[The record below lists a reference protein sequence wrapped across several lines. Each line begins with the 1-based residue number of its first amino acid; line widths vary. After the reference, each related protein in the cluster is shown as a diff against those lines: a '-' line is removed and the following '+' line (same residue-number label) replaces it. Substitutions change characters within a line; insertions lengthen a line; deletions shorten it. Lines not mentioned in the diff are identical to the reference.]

1 MKHQFI
7 WRDGMR
13 KMYRKFV
20 VASVSASVVSSMVV
34 PNGINVHAEQEAF
47 SDVSKDAFYYEAVQN
62 LAARGIINGFQDG
75 TFRPNERVTRG
86 QAAVMLASA
95 LNLNT
100 QNVNNPGF
108 KDVPTNSWYY
118 HSIAALVNAGII
130 TGFSDKTFKPN
141 ESLTRAQ
148 VAAIISLGFQLT
160 ENKQAATT
168 FKDISNTDWYA
179 GFVGALVENGIAKGI
194 SQTSFGP
201 NNFVTRGQLATFIY
215 RSEGKINT
223 KSVIESVT
231 NTDVVING
239 KTYQLS
245 EQVKPILNESNKAA
259 LNHALISFESSDST
273 ITKIKYLEITA
284 SGQSEMSGHVVLD
297 GKNGAING
305 DVKISSDFVT
315 VQNLTVEGNFEIG
328 EELQN
333 SFYSNKLVVLGK
345 TLISKQTTSLAKA
358 NSNYAAAEKK
368 KIKIIFENSTLRIVE
383 VSKND
388 TSIEVTGETT
398 LLELIVT
405 SNASIEA
412 SDGLVIPKITLQ
424 IGAEFFEIHASVTE
438 LTVDSMD
445 AITLT
450 GNANI
455 ENVIVNTGA
464 EVNLDIKGEIKKIE
478 VTNKDAQLIVGKETK
493 IKDICLPEGSKIEE
507 IIKNYDEVKA
517 NIENINGE
525 KNPDAK
531 PSHSTDGGGGAPA
544 DHTAPTAVTNVA
556 GTSDDVNPDAVGGV
570 QNVITWDENTASD
583 LDHYEVYRSEANEVA
598 LPKIIFV
605 DAGTENYTDT
615 EVIPGTTYT
624 YTVFAVDRNGNKSAV
639 SNAVSVET
647 TIDQFLA
654 TNPQLRD
661 VIVNGVTFTPEM
673 YENIFITA
681 GELNA
686 INSFVVRA
694 TEVAAD
700 IDVTVTT
707 TLENNTVVHEI
718 LAKQQNTSEVELDIA
733 SMKAKYGVL
742 PAGVYHFTIKLTNN
756 KGEVE
761 SIEIALDATKKEREY
776 IPLNGMG
783 HPNGEQDQ
791 LFKSVRAGSLEII
804 MPEITAANGFK
815 IKGKYLVQNKG
826 DFQYQGDTAYVSAT
840 IPKTEIPSDYT
851 IKYYTVNDVKYDGAP
866 NDYGTANY
874 FFLSKAAEFIGDDR
888 NNSTLEDWVQVPEY
902 TKDIKIYAT
911 NAKGEEKVYTLT
923 VHYIPTADLS
933 VKATMENFNTH
944 ANMDYLGVNVGWNFS
959 DLDFS
964 KVKELRVNLYDQDGE
979 IIATNTGNLEKLAEL
994 YESGVTQ
1001 FSTPFIV
1008 VEFAYRQSEDE
1019 YWTFG
1024 EVDWSGVNG
1033 LTKAE
1038 LVLVGLDD
1046 TEYKFVNPNLVEPEG
1061 TLEEILLYYPLGLV
1075 FGADSVEGM
1084 RAALETADLGLNR
1097 DMYDDLTDEGK
1108 QSVAKIMYFFMDI
1121 VKDFFDELM
1130 EEVEISSMKVSEE
1143 EDELD
1148 FIEEFFIIQY
1158 FFDIAVNFEGNK
1170 LRLVELFADE
1180 TVTSEDLSAI
1190 LHSFLWGDE
1199 EYPSFLAM
1207 ILSEDSDLDLT
1218 PYIEKHFEKEYFEE
1232 LYDYLVAYEN
1242 LTDEERIEVF
1252 NTVKGK
1258 PISNSFD
1265 TVIEYIYEA
1274 IDDILENEPLY
1285 IEKAFTYDL
1294 NDDGELDSY
1303 LIQTNRAI
1311 DDSSILEEYFTVDGV
1326 QIDSIDTGGSG
1337 NDNYFWLDFNNSGL
1351 GTDQLPQLSVKAGAF
1366 KDLNGISSSEL
1377 TVGENVEEDSAAP
1390 FITSLTTENST
1401 DSSVDVQIL
1410 TEEGGTAY
1418 YVVLP
1423 AEAAAPDS
1431 DQVKDGGIGQQ
1442 ITANKLETINITG
1455 LTASTNYK
1463 VYVVVEDEMGNLS
1476 EVEDAEFSTSE
1487 QLEEHAVLEE
1497 IVALPVSPA
1506 PEAESP
1512 APESGDP
1519 APEDENPASEDE
1531 DLAPED
1537 ENPAPEDEDPAPE
1550 DENPASEDEN
1560 PASED
1565 ENSAPEDENPAPED
1579 ENSTLPDAT
1588 IGEELNDD
1596 TALEIGE
1603 GEDNSEESENPI
1615 DLIIVDETEENE
1627 EPISYSATLSED
1639 KQTITINPNN

>member
-13 KMYRKFV
+13 KKYRKFV

-34 PNGINVHAEQEAF
+34 PSGMNVHAEQEAF

-86 QAAVMLASA
+86 QAAVMLASV

-118 HSIAALVNAGII
+118 HSIAELVNAGII

-141 ESLTRAQ
+141 EALTRAQ

-160 ENKQAATT
+160 ENKQAVAT
-168 FKDISNTDWYA
+168 FKDISSTDWYA

-201 NNFVTRGQLATFIY
+201 NNIVTRGQLATFIY

-245 EQVKPILNESNKAA
+245 EQVKPILNENNKAA

-273 ITKIKYLEITA
+273 ITKIKYLGITA

-345 TLISKQTTSLAKA
+345 TLILKQTTSLAKA

-398 LLELIVT
+398 LLQLIVA

-424 IGAEFFEIHASVTE
+424 IGAEFVEINASVTE

-455 ENVIVNTGA
+455 EHVIVNTGA

-531 PSHSTDGGGGAPA
+531 PSHSSGGGGGAPA
-544 DHTAPTAVTNVA
+544 DHTAPTVVTNVT
-556 GTSDDVNPDAVGGV
+556 GTSVDVEPDAVGGV
-570 QNVITWDENTASD
+570 QNLIAWDENAASD
-583 LDHYEVYRSEANEVA
+583 LDHYEVYRLEANEVA

-639 SNAVSVET
+639 SNAVSVVT
-647 TIDQFLA
+647 ASDQF
-654 TNPQLRD
+654 P
-661 VIVNGVTFTPEM
+661 
-673 YENIFITA
+673 
-681 GELNA
+681 
-686 INSFVVRA
+686 
-694 TEVAAD
+694 
-700 IDVTVTT
+700 
-707 TLENNTVVHEI
+707 
-718 LAKQQNTSEVELDIA
+718 
-733 SMKAKYGVL
+733 
-742 PAGVYHFTIKLTNN
+742 
-756 KGEVE
+756 
-761 SIEIALDATKKEREY
+761 SI
-776 IPLNGMG
+776 P
-783 HPNGEQDQ
+783 P
-791 LFKSVRAGSLEII
+791 V
-804 MPEITAANGFK
+804 
-815 IKGKYLVQNKG
+815 
-826 DFQYQGDTAYVSAT
+826 
-840 IPKTEIPSDYT
+840 
-851 IKYYTVNDVKYDGAP
+851 
-866 NDYGTANY
+866 
-874 FFLSKAAEFIGDDR
+874 
-888 NNSTLEDWVQVPEY
+888 
-902 TKDIKIYAT
+902 
-911 NAKGEEKVYTLT
+911 
-923 VHYIPTADLS
+923 DLS
-933 VKATMENFNTH
+933 DKATMENFNTH

-964 KVKELRVNLYDQDGE
+964 KVKEIRVNLYDSEG
-979 IIATNTGNLEKLAEL
+979 IVGTNTGNLENLAEL
-994 YESGVTQ
+994 YESGENQ

-1008 VEFAYRQSEDE
+1008 AELAYRQSEDE

-1024 EVDWSGVNG
+1024 EVDWSEVKADEP
-1033 LTKAE
+1033 LKAE
-1038 LVLVGLDD
+1038 LVLVGLDG
-1046 TEYKFVNPNLVEPEG
+1046 TEYKFENTNLMDSEG
-1061 TLEEILLYYPLGLV
+1061 YLEEILPYYPLGLV

-1084 RAALETADLGLNR
+1084 RAALENADLGLNR

-1108 QSVAKIMYFFMDI
+1108 ESVAKIMYFFMDV
-1121 VKDFFDELM
+1121 VKDFFEEFM
-1130 EEVEISSMKVSEE
+1130 NGEVEISSVKISVE
-1143 EDELD
+1143 EDEFGFFDELLD
-1148 FIEEFFIIQY
+1148 IQY
-1158 FFDIAVNFEGNK
+1158 FFDIAVNFESNK
-1170 LRLVELFADE
+1170 LSLVELFADG
-1180 TVTSEDLSAI
+1180 TATSEDLSDI
-1190 LHSFLWGDE
+1190 LHSFLWGNDDE
-1199 EYPSFLAM
+1199 YLPFLAM
-1207 ILSEDSDLDLT
+1207 ILLEDSDLDLT

-1274 IDDILENEPLY
+1274 IDDVLENKPLY

-1294 NDDGELDSY
+1294 SGDGKLDAY

-1311 DDSSILEEYFTVDGV
+1311 DDSSIVEEYFTVDGA
-1326 QIDSIDTGGSG
+1326 QIDSIDTGGSS
-1337 NDNYFWLDFNNSGL
+1337 NDEYFWINFDNSDL
-1351 GTDQLPQLSVKAGAF
+1351 GTDQLPQLSVTAGAF
-1366 KDLNGISSSEL
+1366 KDLEGISSSEL
-1377 TVGENVEEDSAAP
+1377 TVKENVEEDGASPVIA
-1390 FITSLTTENST
+1390 SVTTANST

-1410 TEEGGTAY
+1410 TKEAGTAY

-1423 AEAAAPDS
+1423 AEAAAPSDS
-1431 DQVKDGGIGQQ
+1431 QVLDGNYSDDVLLSGSKQVDTD
-1442 ITANKLETINITG
+1442 ITETINITG
-1455 LTASTNYK
+1455 LTASTDYK
-1463 VYVVVEDEMGNLS
+1463 VYVVVEDEMENVS
-1476 EVEDAEFSTSE
+1476 EVAVTEFSTSE
-1487 QLEEHAVLEE
+1487 QLEELAVPEE
-1497 IVALPVSPA
+1497 IISLPVSPA

-1512 APESGDP
+1512 APESGDL
-1519 APEDENPASEDE
+1519 APVDENPASEDE

-1550 DENPASEDEN
+1550 DENPASEDED
-1560 PASED
+1560 PTPED
-1565 ENSAPEDENPAPED
+1565 ESPAPEDENPAPED

-1588 IGEELNDD
+1588 IGKELNDD

-1603 GEDNSEESENPI
+1603 GEDNSEDSENPI
-1615 DLIIVDETEENE
+1615 ELIIVDETEENE
-1627 EPISYSATLSED
+1627 EPISYSATLSKD
-1639 KQTITINPNN
+1639 KQTITIYPNN